1 MTPMSRYIVLAAGIL
16 FSPNVGFGQTP
27 PPGGVAQAEQA
38 RPAPPIDDVVLA
50 LLIKSTIIAVQQANA
65 TGNYSV
71 LRDLGTPIFRERYDQ
86 ASLTAIFANLRA
98 GGINLSPALMLMPQ
112 LLKKPEITS
121 RGQLHLVGNFPTQ
134 PLQIRFD
141 LLFLQLD
148 GIWRIDGIAVSA
160 GPPGN
165 DQVMS
170 NAKGTESRTD
180 LVQTGTAPKTSKK
193 K

>member
-1 MTPMSRYIVLAAGIL
+1 MSRYIVLAVGIFL
-16 FSPNVGFGQTP
+16 SPNISFGQSP
-27 PPGGVAQAEQA
+27 RPGGLAQAEQI
-38 RPAPPIDDVVLA
+38 APTPIIDDVVLA

-148 GIWRIDGIAVSA
+148 GIWRIDGISVSA

-165 DQVMS
+165 DQVIS
-170 NAKGTESRTD
+170 NAKATESRTD
-180 LVQTGTAPKTSKK
+180 LGQSSTAPKTSNKK
-193 K
+193 